1 MSIDTSAPAVL
12 LYFDDQAVAA
22 QDLARESGLRALPVA
37 RHRFPDGELRL
48 TLPFADPAAG
58 TTADGVPETVVL
70 YRSLHDPN
78 EKLVELL
85 LLAGQA
91 RAWGVRH
98 LVLVAPYLAYMRQDI
113 SFHPGE
119 VVSQRQLGRLLARDF
134 DAVITV
140 DPHLHRIERLDEAI
154 PVADALALSAAPVLA
169 AHASRALRDEVDATE
184 LLLIGPDSES
194 APWIAAAATTLSCL
208 HGVCSKVRHGDHEV
222 AIALPD
228 VSAQGRH
235 VVLLDDIASSG
246 RTLARATEALLAQ
259 GALSVD
265 VAVTHAL
272 LAHDALD
279 VIRASGVRH
288 FWSTDSVSH
297 ASNVVRLAP
306 LLGAALQAVLAHGAA

>member
-1 MSIDTSAPAVL
+1 MPIDTSPSTML

-22 QDLARESGLRALPVA
+22 QDLAREAGLHARSVA

-48 TLPFADPAAG
+48 TLPFGDPAAG
-58 TTADGVPETVVL
+58 DAEGRVPDTVVV

-91 RAWGVRH
+91 RAWGVRR

-134 DAVITV
+134 DAVLTV

-169 AHASRALRDEVDATE
+169 AHAGSALSDEVDVTE
-184 LLLIGPDSES
+184 LLLVGPDSES
-194 APWIAAAATTLSCL
+194 APWIAAAAATLSCA

-222 AIALPD
+222 DIALPD
-228 VSAQGRH
+228 VSARGRH

-246 RTLARATEALLAQ
+246 RTLARATDALLAQ
-259 GALSVD
+259 GAVSVD

-306 LLGAALQAVLAHGAA
+306 LLGDALQGVISV